1 MTNRILA
8 CIQCLFTLSVLQCLS
23 ITAIAQQS
31 DSSKD
36 SILYLSQFDK
46 EEEAPSIN
54 HGDTAICKAE
64 NGNFVMNNKRSNR
77 FWTLHLNSPDVLSV
91 QPEILEVKLKIVA
104 DSLPGVY
111 GFSFNTQ
118 VIAKN
123 KWDDFLF
130 LLSTDKQ
137 FCIFFN
143 KSGEGIP
150 ISGWQ
155 PNFYVNSTGYNLVR
169 IEMRAGNF
177 YHFYINN
184 ELVYQKKLQPV
195 TLMLGA
201 LYTDPHSIL
210 SVDFLKV
217 SVFKK

>member
-1 MTNRILA
+1 MPNRILT
-8 CIQCLFTLSVLQCLS
+8 CIQCLFTWSVLQILS
-23 ITAIAQQS
+23 IVAIAQQADNS
-31 DSSKD
+31 RD
-36 SILYLSQFDK
+36 SILYFSQFDS

-54 HGDTAICKAE
+54 HGDTAVCKAE
-64 NGNFVMNNKRSNR
+64 HGNFVMNNKKANR
-77 FWTLHLNSPDVLSV
+77 FWTLHLSSPDDLTV
-91 QPEILEVKLKIVA
+91 QPEILEVKLKIAA

-111 GFSFNTQ
+111 GFSFNTV

-137 FCIFFN
+137 FCIYT
-143 KSGEGIP
+143 KRGEQHIP

-155 PNFYVNSTGYNLVR
+155 PNFYVNSTGYNHVR
-169 IEMRAGNF
+169 IEIRAGNF
-177 YHFYINN
+177 YYFYINN

-217 SVFKK
+217 SAFKK

>member
-1 MTNRILA
+1 MTNRILT

-23 ITAIAQQS
+23 IAAIAQQA

-36 SILYLSQFDK
+36 SILYFSQFDSK
-46 EEEAPSIN
+46 EEAPSIN
-54 HGDTAICKAE
+54 HGDTAISKVE
-64 NGNFVMNNKRSNR
+64 NGNFVMNNKKSNR
-77 FWTLHLNSPDVLSV
+77 FWTLHLSSPDDLTV
-91 QPEILEVKLKIVA
+91 QAEILEVKLKISA

-118 VIAKN
+118 VIDKN

-137 FCIFFN
+137 FCIFTN
-143 KSGEGIP
+143 KSGQSIP

-169 IEMRAGNF
+169 IEIRAGNF

-184 ELVYQKKLQPV
+184 ELVYQRKLQPV

-210 SVDFLKV
+210 SVEFLKV
-217 SVFKK
+217 GVLKK